1 MQVDLSLSAPFSREI
16 FSGASAFYEE
26 QIAPLMVKAEHSR
39 RQALRDAAGI
49 VALTVLAALAGLRI
63 GGDAGMIAAMV
74 AGLIGF
80 GAAGARI
87 NRTRSE
93 ITSDFVGRL
102 AAHLGFQ
109 YARTRNR
116 PDYCEPFRRFGL
128 LRRFNRETWE
138 DEITGSHEG
147 VAFSLVEAHLKY
159 RTNGRKK
166 KTRTVFHGQLIVIDT
181 PQRFAGTTII
191 KRDAKI
197 LNALASPG
205 REYQK
210 VGLASSKFERI
221 FEAWSTDQVEARTL
235 LDPVMLERFE
245 ELDRL
250 FDGARFRGAF
260 SNGKLYIALN
270 VGDRLNMGT
279 MFRPI
284 DGKNRMRKLLREFDL
299 VFDLIDVATRRA
311 ASRLDGPLSVS
322 DVRVG

>member
-1 MQVDLSLSAPFSREI
+1 MSLSLPFSRDI
-16 FSGASAFYEE
+16 FNGAAAFYDG
-26 QIAPLMVKAEHSR
+26 QLAPLMVQAEHR
-39 RQALRDAAGI
+39 RRIALRDAGAIGA
-49 VALTVLAALAGLRI
+49 VTFLAAVAGLRI
-63 GGDAGMIAAMV
+63 GGDAGMIVAMF
-74 AGLIGF
+74 AGMIGF

-87 NRTRSE
+87 NRTRGE
-93 ITSDFVGRL
+93 ITNDLVGPL
-102 AAHLGFQ
+102 AEHLGFD
-109 YARTRNR
+109 YMRTRNR

-138 DEITGSHEG
+138 DEIVGGHEG

-166 KTRTVFHGQLIVIDT
+166 KTRTVFHGQLIVIEI

-221 FEAWSTDQVEARTL
+221 FEAWSTDQVEARML
-235 LDPVMLERFE
+235 LEPIMLERFE

-250 FDGARFRGAF
+250 FDGAQFRAAF

-279 MFRPI
+279 MFKPI
-284 DGKNRMRKLLREFDL
+284 DGHDRMRQLLQEFDL

-311 ASRLDGPLSVS
+311 PSRLDGPLSVD
-322 DVRVG
+322 DVRAG